1 MGRRVFAAFIRMGS
15 PSGLMVSVVDG
26 NCAVE
31 GGVDGAREMV
41 SVVDGDGVVEGGVDG
56 AKAATSK
63 CATGGMEEEGVE
75 QTKGSV
81 LIEGGGMACLL

>member
-15 PSGLMVSVVDG
+15 PSGL
-26 NCAVE
+26 
-31 GGVDGAREMV
+31 MV